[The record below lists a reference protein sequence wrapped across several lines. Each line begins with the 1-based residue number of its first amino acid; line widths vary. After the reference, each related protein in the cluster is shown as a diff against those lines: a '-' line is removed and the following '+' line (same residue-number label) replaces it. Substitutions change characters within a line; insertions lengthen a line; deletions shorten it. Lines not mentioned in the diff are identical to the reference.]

1 MTCISPHIEVSK
13 RLAFLYALQIVE
25 GIRIFCT
32 ANVIVVLAHIL
43 RIAEIDKLVALGGSH
58 KVDVVC
64 EVLGIHRTEVQVNL
78 YTCVLHRSYIDKSF
92 VEEIWWHRHL
102 VVSEQVLL
110 TAVEVV
116 DRTIQAIVKQ

>member
-1 MTCISPHIEVSK
+1 MACITPHVEITK
-13 RLAFLYALQIVE
+13 RLAFLYALEIIE
-25 GIRIFCT
+25 GIRVFCT
-32 ANVIVVLAHIL
+32 ANVIVVLSHIL

-78 YTCVLHRSYIDKSF
+78 YTSVLHRSNIDKCF
-92 VEEIWWHRHL
+92 VEEVWWHRHL
-102 VVSEQVLL
+102 VVTKQVLL

-116 DRTIQAIVKQ
+116 DRTIQAIVKE